1 MYNLSERWENYFT
14 ELEPDVRLDILNADG
29 KADAEA
35 AFLRKLYQERYRDP
49 KHPERMVDNWLWKF
63 VYLPGLYKKRRV
75 SKTAFRTEVERTLDE
90 LHLKDRRTE
99 TEAQSLYWEYR
110 NAARR
115 FLGTC
120 LSDQYG
126 SRLFGL
132 KKASITEK
140 KEKAAAELWMMSRGI
155 ALTSGKTVT
164 MEPFIEALSEELAL
178 FCPDYR
184 KIYAHLEQE
193 LLKSQK

>member
-1 MYNLSERWENYFT
+1 MYELSERWRSYFA
-14 ELEPDVRLDILNADG
+14 ELEPDVRLDILDADG

-35 AFLRKLYQERYRDP
+35 AFLRKLYRERYRDP
-49 KHPERMVDNWLWKF
+49 KDPERMVDNWLWKF

-75 SKTAFRTEVERTLDE
+75 SKTAFKTEVERTLNE
-90 LHLKDRRTE
+90 LHLNDRLTE
-99 TEAQSLYWEYR
+99 TEAQALHWEYR

-120 LSDQYG
+120 LGDRYG

-132 KKASITEK
+132 KKASVTEK

-155 ALTSGKTVT
+155 ALASGKTVT
-164 MEPFIEALSEELAL
+164 MEPFAEALSEELAL
-178 FCPDYR
+178 FYPDYR
-184 KIYAHLEQE
+184 KVYDQLEQG
-193 LLKSQK
+193 LLNS

>member
-1 MYNLSERWENYFT
+1 MTEPNEYWRAYFD
-14 ELEPDVRLDILNADG
+14 ELEPDVRLEILNAAGDSG
-29 KADAEA
+29 AETS
-35 AFLRKLYQERYRDP
+35 FLKKLYQERYRDP

-75 SKTAFRTEVERTLDE
+75 SKTAFKTEVERTLDE
-90 LHLKDRRTE
+90 LHLNDRLTE
-99 TEAQSLYWEYR
+99 TEAQALHWEYR

-120 LSDQYG
+120 LGDRYG

-132 KKASITEK
+132 KKASVTKK

-155 ALTSGKTVT
+155 ALASGKTVT
-164 MEPFIEALSEELAL
+164 MEPFAEALSEELAL
-178 FCPDYR
+178 FYPDYR
-184 KIYAHLEQE
+184 KVYDQLEQG
-193 LLKSQK
+193 LLNS

>member
-1 MYNLSERWENYFT
+1 MTEPNEYWRAYFD
-14 ELEPDVRLDILNADG
+14 ELEPDVRLEILNAAGDSG
-29 KADAEA
+29 AETS
-35 AFLRKLYQERYRDP
+35 FLTKLYQERYRDP

-75 SKTAFRTEVERTLDE
+75 SKTAFKTEVERTLDE
-90 LHLKDRRTE
+90 LHLNDRLTE
-99 TEAQSLYWEYR
+99 TEAQALHWEYR

-120 LSDQYG
+120 LGDRYG

-132 KKASITEK
+132 KKASVTEK

-155 ALTSGKTVT
+155 ALASGKTVT
-164 MEPFIEALSEELAL
+164 MEPFAEALSEELAL
-178 FCPDYR
+178 FYPDYR
-184 KIYAHLEQE
+184 KVYAHLEQE
-193 LLKSQK
+193 LLNS